1 MKQPIKKNLKRRD
14 NSKPKPRNNIAHKHR
29 RHKEYGTSK
38 LEERFA
44 QKFLDALGVKYVY
57 QFKAESIGRYYD
69 FYLPEH
75 NVLIE
80 VDGDYWHSYG
90 IVWEQMTPTQKKNK
104 RVDEAK
110 THWALSN
117 CVPLYRFWEHD
128 INDHPEAVM
137 EKLKEIL
144 GKSRKEKEI
153 KESKK
158 KRH

>member
-1 MKQPIKKNLKRRD
+1 
-14 NSKPKPRNNIAHKHR
+14 
-29 RHKEYGTSK
+29 
-38 LEERFA
+38 
-44 QKFLDALGVKYVY
+44 
-57 QFKAESIGRYYD
+57 
-69 FYLPEH
+69 
-75 NVLIE
+75 
-80 VDGDYWHSYG
+80 
-90 IVWEQMTPTQKKNK
+90 MTPTQKKNK

-110 THWALSN
+110 EHWALSN

-153 KESKK
+153 KENKK